1 MSVEPLK
8 ADDINGFN
16 VYLNGIVK
24 GGIWA
29 VNV

>member
-16 VYLNGIVK
+16 VYLNGIAK
-24 GGIWA
+24 GMERE
-29 VNV
+29 NE